1 METLQSTIFIEF
13 DVNTKKITF
22 LRGDNIIDYDS
33 NVTSIYVRVK
43 YKNLSGN
50 TVYLTP
56 SELEDYEFSLYTMKP
71 ATNNVNVITGEVTD
85 ELKENVYG
93 GVVKFEIPRVCTN
106 RLGIVKC
113 EIHINKENKRIGS
126 STFVLDV
133 KQSLVTEFND
143 ALLEDEDFPVLKRL
157 IYEVQNGSNIND
169 TTPSEITTYSSN
181 KIENIKE
188 DLNSRI
194 SVAYEHSQ
202 SIHAPSDAE
211 ANIQVD
217 WNETDTTSDSY
228 IKNKPTN
235 LATIDDIPNN
245 VSELTNDINYASE
258 TFVTNKIAEASST
271 NKSIILSECVTKE
284 IGNANQITFSDGQ
297 TFQAKLD
304 AGILKGDKG
313 DQGLQGIQGEKGDKG
328 DKGDTGEQGIQG
340 IQGLKGDKGDKG
352 DTGEQGIQGE
362 RGATGTDGATFTP
375 SIDTEGNLSW
385 TNNKGLV
392 NPITVNIKGDKGD
405 KGDTGEQGIQGL
417 QGLQG
422 LKGDAFTYEDFTP
435 EQLESL
441 RGPKGDTGADG
452 QDGLT
457 TNIVVNGN
465 TYSHSNGTI
474 TLPNYPT
481 VVSSADGITIQDAAN
496 NFTATNVEGALAE
509 LFQFVSNGKTLIA
522 SAITDMGVDASNT
535 DSFEVMA
542 NKIRTIIGK
551 NNSNE

>member
-1 METLQSTIFIEF
+1 MRYIDNRL
-13 DVNTKKITF
+13 NA
-22 LRGDNIIDYDS
+22 NII
-33 NVTSIYVRVK
+33 K
-43 YKNLSGN
+43 
-50 TVYLTP
+50 
-56 SELEDYEFSLYTMKP
+56 LED
-71 ATNNVNVITGEVTD
+71 ANNNYVS
-85 ELKENVYG
+85 ENVEG
-93 GVVKFEIPRVCTN
+93 ALEEIDSK
-106 RLGIVKC
+106 ISSI
-113 EIHINKENKRIGS
+113 EENKGM
-126 STFVLDV
+126 T
-133 KQSLVTEFND
+133 
-143 ALLEDEDFPVLKRL
+143 
-157 IYEVQNGSNIND
+157 
-169 TTPSEITTYSSN
+169 SEQTQQLSA
-181 KIENIKE
+181 
-188 DLNSRI
+188 
-194 SVAYEHSQ
+194 AYEHSQ
-202 SIHAPSDAE
+202 STHAPSDAE
-211 ANIQVD
+211 ANVQVD

-235 LATIDDIPNN
+235 LATIDDIPTN

-271 NKSIILSECVTKE
+271 NRNRILNECVTKE
-284 IGNANQITFSDGQ
+284 TGNANQITFADGQ
-297 TFQAKLD
+297 TFQDKLD
-304 AGILKGDKG
+304 AGVLKGDKG
-313 DQGLQGIQGEKGDKG
+313 DQGLQGEKGDKG
-328 DKGDTGEQGIQG
+328 DSFTYDDFTPEQLASLKGEQGIQG
-340 IQGLKGDKGDKG
+340 IQG
-352 DTGEQGIQGE
+352 E
-362 RGATGTDGATFTP
+362 
-375 SIDTEGNLSW
+375 
-385 TNNKGLV
+385 
-392 NPITVNIKGDKGD
+392 KGD

-522 SAITDMGVDASNT
+522 SAITDMGVATSNT

>member
-1 METLQSTIFIEF
+1 METLQSIIFIEF

-22 LRGDNIIDYDS
+22 LRNDNVIDYDS
-33 NVTSIYVRVK
+33 DTTSIYARVK

-56 SELEDYEFSLYTMKP
+56 SELENYKFSLYTIKP
-71 ATNNVNVITGEVTD
+71 ATNNINEITGEITD

-113 EIHINKENKRIGS
+113 EIHINQGNKMIGS

-133 KQSLVTEFND
+133 KQSLVTAFDDE
-143 ALLEDEDFPVLKRL
+143 LLGDEDFPVLKQL
-157 IYEVQNGSNIND
+157 IREVQEINKIDD
-169 TTPSEITTYSSN
+169 TSVSANTIYSSN
-181 KIENIKE
+181 KIEIIKE
-188 DLNSRI
+188 NLSSQIREIREVDLNG
-194 SVAYEHSQ
+194 Y
-202 SIHAPSDAE
+202 
-211 ANIQVD
+211 
-217 WNETDTTSDSY
+217 
-228 IKNKPTN
+228 
-235 LATIDDIPNN
+235 
-245 VSELTNDINYASE
+245 
-258 TFVTNKIAEASST
+258 
-271 NKSIILSECVTKE
+271 VTKE
-284 IGNANQITFSDGQ
+284 TGNANQITFTDGE

-304 AGILKGDKG
+304 TGILKGEKG
-313 DQGLQGIQGEKGDKG
+313 DIGERGEKGDKG
-328 DKGDTGEQGIQG
+328 D
-340 IQGLKGDKGDKG
+340 
-352 DTGEQGIQGE
+352 
-362 RGATGTDGATFTP
+362 
-375 SIDTEGNLSW
+375 
-385 TNNKGLV
+385 
-392 NPITVNIKGDKGD
+392 
-405 KGDTGEQGIQGL
+405 
-417 QGLQG
+417 
-422 LKGDAFTYEDFTP
+422 
-435 EQLESL
+435 
-441 RGPKGDTGADG
+441 TGANG

-481 VVSSADGITIQDAAN
+481 VVSSADGITIQDTAG

-522 SAITDMGVDASNT
+522 SAITDMGVDTSNT